1 MGNAIK
7 TKKLVKYYNLNED
20 RSLLLDNIQEKIN
33 INESDISKIKNSISE
48 LKNSYMNINK
58 TYSSEIFDIK
68 KCVSDSNKKIETN
81 RNTNNMIIDDIKTNK
96 IILDGFESRIKKL
109 ESIILDLENS
119 NEFLDSLENQSIH
132 ETELD

>member
-33 INESDISKIKNSISE
+33 INESDISKIKSCITEVKS
-48 LKNSYMNINK
+48 SYMNINK

-119 NEFLDSLENQSIH
+119 NEFLDSLENQSIN
-132 ETELD
+132 ETKLD

>member
-33 INESDISKIKNSISE
+33 INEENISKIKSCITEVKS
-48 LKNSYMNINK
+48 SYMNINK

-119 NEFLDSLENQSIH
+119 NEFLDSLENQSIN
-132 ETELD
+132 ETKLD

>member
-33 INESDISKIKNSISE
+33 INEENISKIKSCITEVKS
-48 LKNSYMNINK
+48 SYMNINK
-58 TYSSEIFDIK
+58 TYSSEIFNIK

-119 NEFLDSLENQSIH
+119 NEFLDSLENQNIN
-132 ETELD
+132 ETKLD

>member
-33 INESDISKIKNSISE
+33 INESDIFKIKSCITEVKS
-48 LKNSYMNINK
+48 SYMNINK

-68 KCVSDSNKKIETN
+68 KCVSDSNKKIENN

-119 NEFLDSLENQSIH
+119 NEFLDSLENQSNNEIGL
-132 ETELD
+132 E

>member
-33 INESDISKIKNSISE
+33 INESDISKIKSCITEVKS
-48 LKNSYMNINK
+48 SYMNINK

-119 NEFLDSLENQSIH
+119 NEFLDSLENQNIN
-132 ETELD
+132 ETKLD

>member
-33 INESDISKIKNSISE
+33 INEENISKIKSCITEVKS
-48 LKNSYMNINK
+48 SYMNIKK

-119 NEFLDSLENQSIH
+119 NEFLDSLENQSNNEIGL
-132 ETELD
+132 E